1 MQQVIWLIDRVQRDY
16 IGTSLKLRF
25 MEFICSFVRS
35 FVRFFLYLF
44 IYLFIYFLFFIFSSK
59 RVISFHNRVDIVKD

>member
-25 MEFICSFVRS
+25 IEFICLFVRS
-35 FVRFFLYLF
+35 FVCFSIYLF
-44 IYLFIYFLFFIFSSK
+44 IYLFFFFFLLLFLFFFFQQK
-59 RVISFHNRVDIVKD
+59 GDKFP